1 MRAEI
6 AATAVDG
13 NVLAGLLSD
22 VFTGDATT
30 IIGVCGG
37 CDSSAP
43 LAEAMV
49 EIDEMAAIV
58 RCRGCSHTLFTVI
71 RDESGVRVKVASLS
85 SFQRSFQRGIP
96 QS

>member
-13 NVLAGLLSD
+13 NVLAGLLSE

-30 IIGVCGG
+30 MVGVCGG
-37 CDSSAP
+37 CDSHAP

-49 EIDEMAAIV
+49 EIDERAAIV
-58 RCRGCSHTLFTVI
+58 RCRGCSHTLFTVM
-71 RDESGVRVKVASLS
+71 RDESGVRVMLASLS
-85 SFQRSFQRGIP
+85 SFRRGFQRDIS

>member
-22 VFTGDATT
+22 IFTGDVTT
-30 IIGVCGG
+30 MVGMCGG
-37 CDSSAP
+37 CDSGAP

-58 RCRGCSHTLFTVI
+58 RCRRCSHTLFTVM
-71 RDESGVRVKVASLS
+71 RDDSGVQVSVAALH
-85 SFQRSFQRGIP
+85 SFQRNVP
-96 QS
+96 LN